1 MTREHL
7 GGVVVFAILVR
18 NDHITVEAL
27 ELTFRY
33 EIECVKIQLK
43 GKRRESIGS
52 VYVSHRNMN
61 CV

>member
-7 GGVVVFAILVR
+7 GGVVVFTVLVP
-18 NDHITVEAL
+18 NDHITVEQL

-33 EIECVKIQLK
+33 EIEYVKIQLK
-43 GKRRESIGS
+43 GKRRVSIGS